1 MKKDK
6 AIKYLRKNI
15 LLNIGMI
22 EPIRR
27 CTAEI
32 LYSEIDGV
40 LIREKKSNA
49 YMISVDDFEIGRK
62 LIDTIEESS
71 LIVSHQ
77 QFMVDYILNRFKLTK
92 SLECVQAVYMSRS
105 KLNVKKH
112 ELEINKLKVE
122 QIKLILEHYDKLSIN
137 EIETLLK
144 NGNIFGGYKN
154 EKLIGFV
161 GNHLEGSI
169 GLLEVFPQYRRLGY
183 GTILE
188 SYIINKML
196 EESLVPFA
204 QIEIDNKKSMLLQ
217 TKLGFKISK
226 DSLFWI
232 F

>member
-6 AIKYLRKNI
+6 AIKYLRKNT
-15 LLNIGMI
+15 LLNIGII
-22 EPIRR
+22 EAIRR
-27 CTAEI
+27 GTAEI
-32 LYSEIDGV
+32 LYAEIDGV

-92 SLECVQAVYMSRS
+92 SLECVQAVYMSRN
-105 KLNVKKH
+105 KLPVKKY

-183 GTILE
+183 GIILE

-226 DSLFWI
+226 DCLYWI

>member
-6 AIKYLRKNI
+6 AIKYLRKNT
-15 LLNIGMI
+15 LLNIGII
-22 EPIRR
+22 EAIRR
-27 CTAEI
+27 GTAEI
-32 LYSEIDGV
+32 LYAEIDGV

-105 KLNVKKH
+105 KLHVKKH
-112 ELEINKLKVE
+112 GLEINKLKVE

-183 GTILE
+183 GIILE

-226 DSLFWI
+226 DCLYWI

>member
-32 LYSEIDGV
+32 LYAEIDGV

-92 SLECVQAVYMSRS
+92 SLECVQAVYMSRN
-105 KLNVKKH
+105 KLPVKKY

-122 QIKLILEHYDKLSIN
+122 QIKLILEHYYKLSIN
-137 EIETLLK
+137 EIEILLK
-144 NGNIFGGYKN
+144 NGKIFGGYKN
-154 EKLIGFV
+154 GKLIGFV

-169 GLLEVFPQYRRLGY
+169 GLLEVFPQYRCLGY

-188 SYIINKML
+188 SYIINKMID
-196 EESLVPFA
+196 ESLVPFA
-204 QIEIDNKKSMLLQ
+204 QIEIDNKESMILQ
-217 TKLGFKISK
+217 TKLGFEISK
-226 DSLFWI
+226 DCLYWI

>member
-27 CTAEI
+27 CTVEI
-32 LYSEIDGV
+32 LYAEIDGV

-92 SLECVQAVYMSRS
+92 SLECVQAVYMSRN
-105 KLNVKKH
+105 KLRVKKH

-169 GLLEVFPQYRRLGY
+169 GLLEVFPQYRCLGY

-196 EESLVPFA
+196 DESLVPFA

>member
-1 MKKDK
+1 MLFYK
-6 AIKYLRKNI
+6 
-15 LLNIGMI
+15 
-22 EPIRR
+22 
-27 CTAEI
+27 
-32 LYSEIDGV
+32 IDGV

-92 SLECVQAVYMSRS
+92 SLECVQAVYMSRN
-105 KLNVKKH
+105 KLPVKKY

-137 EIETLLK
+137 EIEILLK
-144 NGNIFGGYKN
+144 NGKIFGGYKN
-154 EKLIGFV
+154 GKLIGFV

-169 GLLEVFPQYRRLGY
+169 GLLEVFPQYRCLGY

-188 SYIINKML
+188 SYIINKMID
-196 EESLVPFA
+196 ESLVPFA
-204 QIEIDNKKSMLLQ
+204 QIEIDNKESMILQ
-217 TKLGFKISK
+217 TKLGFEISK
-226 DSLFWI
+226 DCLYWI

>member
-22 EPIRR
+22 EPICR

-32 LYSEIDGV
+32 LYAEIDGV

-77 QFMVDYILNRFKLTK
+77 QFMVDYILNRFKLTQ
-92 SLECVQAVYMSRS
+92 SLECVQAVYMSRN
-105 KLNVKKH
+105 KLPVKKY

-137 EIETLLK
+137 EIEILLK
-144 NGNIFGGYKN
+144 NGKIFGGYKN
-154 EKLIGFV
+154 GKLIGFV

-169 GLLEVFPQYRRLGY
+169 GLLEVFPKYRCLGY

-188 SYIINKML
+188 SYIINKMID
-196 EESLVPFA
+196 ESLVPFA
-204 QIEIDNKKSMLLQ
+204 QIEIDNKESMILQ
-217 TKLGFKISK
+217 TKLGFEISK
-226 DSLFWI
+226 DCLYWI

>member
-1 MKKDK
+1 ME
-6 AIKYLRKNI
+6 YLYER
-15 LLNIGMI
+15 
-22 EPIRR
+22 
-27 CTAEI
+27 
-32 LYSEIDGV
+32 
-40 LIREKKSNA
+40 KKSNA

-92 SLECVQAVYMSRS
+92 SLECVQAVYMSRK
-105 KLNVKKH
+105 KLPVKKY

-137 EIETLLK
+137 EIEILLK
-144 NGNIFGGYKN
+144 NGKIFGGYKN
-154 EKLIGFV
+154 GKLIGFV

-169 GLLEVFPQYRRLGY
+169 GLLEVFPQYRCLGY

-188 SYIINKML
+188 SYIINKMID
-196 EESLVPFA
+196 ESLVPFA
-204 QIEIDNKKSMLLQ
+204 QIEIDNKESMILQ
-217 TKLGFKISK
+217 TKLGFEISK
-226 DSLFWI
+226 DCLYWI